1 MILYIIRLYLLIMSQ
16 AVPLTDKEYAECFN
30 AFKMLSTEWTAM
42 REWLVQEFLPLMAGR
57 ESLEV
62 MSIGSGTGD
71 FDLTLIRLLGKEISH
86 ISYTALDPNREHNSI
101 FSERYEESGL
111 DLDSF
116 RIVPKPFGEVDFPD
130 RFDLIHMTHCL
141 YYIPDRKKAIQQAYN
156 LLNPGGFLLIF
167 HQTSMG
173 INEIQRKY
181 MKRVK
186 NDEKEMFSAHDIL
199 RIFSELGLK
208 FNFDILISDID
219 VTDCIAGNEN
229 GEKILNFF
237 LESRLDGLDRT
248 LKEEII
254 QTLKSICRVEDGRYF
269 LFHPCGIFWIRR
281 MVS

>member
-1 MILYIIRLYLLIMSQ
+1 MSL

-42 REWLVQEFLPLMAGR
+42 RQWLAQEFLPLMAGR
-57 ESLEV
+57 ESAKV

-71 FDLTLIRLLGKEISH
+71 FDLVLIRLLSKEIPS
-86 ISYTALDPNREHNSI
+86 ISYTALDPNQEHNRI
-101 FSERYEESGL
+101 FSERYGVSGL

-116 RIVPKPFGEVDFPD
+116 RIIPRPFGEVDLPES
-130 RFDLIHMTHCL
+130 FDLIHMTHCL
-141 YYIPDRKKAIQQAYN
+141 YYIPDRKEAILQAYN
-156 LLNPGGFLLIF
+156 LPNPGGFLLIF

-229 GEKILNFF
+229 GQKILNFF
-237 LESRLDGLDRT
+237 LESRLEGLDRT
-248 LKEEII
+248 LQEEII
-254 QTLKSICRVEDGRYF
+254 QTLKSICRVEGGRYF